1 MTVSYKDGFKLL
13 GLAIVCACAVFVCT
27 FFLSYYLDAAAARE
41 SVASGGAALYEAR
54 LIMAKF
60 VCAISGGVLGLVAVV
75 LTVFYVKLYLDSHRK
90 QMGILKAMGYG
101 AGKISVGFWVF
112 GLSVL
117 MGTSVGFGGGYAVA
131 PVVYRGMGGEGIP
144 VLAVH
149 FHAELICYLVLIPS
163 IVFSALSVLYA
174 WFALRRPAME
184 LLRGRERD
192 VGKKSRKREK
202 ERPFLQDV
210 SMRTLG
216 SRKSLVFFVA
226 FACFCFSAMLEMAG
240 AINEY
245 ASVTMGAIVFGI
257 GAVLSVVSLILAFTS
272 VVHANK
278 KTVALMRAFGYS
290 LAQCKR
296 AVFGGYRIAAYA
308 GFALGTLYQFGLM
321 KLVLEIFFKEVSV
334 PAYSFDWVVFAAV
347 LAAFLILYECATV
360 LFAVKA
366 GRVSLRELAA
376 E

>member
-101 AGKISVGFWVF
+101 AGRISVGFWVF

-144 VLAVH
+144 VLAVR

-163 IVFSALSVLYA
+163 IVFSALS
-174 WFALRRPAME
+174 E
-184 LLRGRERD
+184 IGRAH
-192 VGKKSRKREK
+192 V
-202 ERPFLQDV
+202 
-210 SMRTLG
+210 
-216 SRKSLVFFVA
+216 
-226 FACFCFSAMLEMAG
+226 
-240 AINEY
+240 
-245 ASVTMGAIVFGI
+245 
-257 GAVLSVVSLILAFTS
+257 
-272 VVHANK
+272 
-278 KTVALMRAFGYS
+278 
-290 LAQCKR
+290 
-296 AVFGGYRIAAYA
+296 
-308 GFALGTLYQFGLM
+308 
-321 KLVLEIFFKEVSV
+321 
-334 PAYSFDWVVFAAV
+334 
-347 LAAFLILYECATV
+347 
-360 LFAVKA
+360 
-366 GRVSLRELAA
+366 
-376 E
+376 